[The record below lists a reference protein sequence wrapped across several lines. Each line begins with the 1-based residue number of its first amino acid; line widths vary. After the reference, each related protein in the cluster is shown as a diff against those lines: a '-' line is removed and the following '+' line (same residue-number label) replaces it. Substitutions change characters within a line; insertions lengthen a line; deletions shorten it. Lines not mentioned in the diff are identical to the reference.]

1 MSSKKLEESPEA
13 VPAPQEPEDNR
24 NDWEK
29 QGYLREI
36 ALVAEGFESSRET
49 FLLPNRIRQV
59 IETVSNAKT
68 VGDFERFTNEELNEF
83 VITLRRDL
91 PNVERQVFDLVTK
104 IDRVQTAAFEVDFI

>member
-13 VPAPQEPEDNR
+13 VSAPQEPEDDR

-36 ALVAEGFESSRET
+36 ALVAESFENSRET
-49 FLLPNRIRQV
+49 FLLPNRIRNA

-68 VGDFERFTNEELNEF
+68 VGDFERFSNEELEDF
-83 VITLRRDL
+83 IGALRRDL
-91 PNVERQVFDLVTK
+91 PNVERRVFDLVRK
-104 IDRVQTAAFEVDFI
+104 IDRAQIAAFEVDFI